1 MLYLFLFLV
10 VIATISPAIVGC
22 VIAASTG
29 NPLWLLL
36 WIISF
41 AAILRMEG
49 DKGVCGFCRREIV
62 KWNQ

>member
-41 AAILRMEG
+41 AAIFCGWKAIKEFAAFAEG
-49 DKGVCGFCRREIV
+49 RS
-62 KWNQ
+62 